1 MLYTSR
7 RLVCWEQFQPREG
20 YSHPNRLINYIH
32 VTYSISMKKTLI
44 ALMAL
49 AGVAMADEHL
59 AIIAEFTQAPV
70 QAGNF
75 WSDDYELTF
84 TLAEDYTLQHGGSVV
99 AFYRGEAIDN
109 SHGYN
114 AITLGGTN
122 DALTLTVGRGRV
134 FNTLNGATG
143 IGANTTV
150 TYQDK
155 VTFDVTI
162 EKGVTYTLSVT
173 GANQSMTPTLSW
185 TTAELGTQSVAAD
198 SYAGNM
204 NGNATIVSAVN
215 TVMIPEP
222 ATATLSLLALA
233 GLAARRRRK

>member
-1 MLYTSR
+1 
-7 RLVCWEQFQPREG
+7 
-20 YSHPNRLINYIH
+20 
-32 VTYSISMKKTLI
+32 MKKTLI

-70 QAGNF
+70 VAGNC
-75 WSDDYELTF
+75 WSGDYVLTF
-84 TLAEDYTLQHGGSVV
+84 TLAEDYTLQHGGALVG
-99 AFYRGEAIDN
+99 FYRGAAVNDN
-109 SHGYN
+109 YGYN

-134 FNTLNGATG
+134 LNTLNDATG

-150 TYQDK
+150 AYQDN
-155 VTFDVTI
+155 VTFTTAI

-173 GANQSMTPTLSW
+173 GGNQAMTPTLSW
-185 TTAELGTQSVAAD
+185 TTAEGIQSETLAA
-198 SYAGNM
+198 YAGNM
-204 NGNATIVSAVN
+204 NGNAALTYAVN

>member
-1 MLYTSR
+1 
-7 RLVCWEQFQPREG
+7 
-20 YSHPNRLINYIH
+20 
-32 VTYSISMKKTLI
+32 MKKTLI

-70 QAGNF
+70 LAGNC
-75 WSDDYELTF
+75 WSGDYVLTF
-84 TLAEDYTLQHGGSVV
+84 TLAQDYTLQHGGALVG
-99 AFYRGEAIDN
+99 FYRGSEVNNDY
-109 SHGYN
+109 GYN

-134 FNTLNGATG
+134 LNTLNNATG

-150 TYQDK
+150 SYKDN
-155 VTFDVTI
+155 VTFTTAI

-173 GANQSMTPTLSW
+173 GGDQSMTPTLSW
-185 TTAELGTQSVAAD
+185 TTAEGIQSETLA

-204 NGNATIVSAVN
+204 NGNAALTYAVN

>member
-1 MLYTSR
+1 
-7 RLVCWEQFQPREG
+7 
-20 YSHPNRLINYIH
+20 
-32 VTYSISMKKTLI
+32 MKKTLI

-70 QAGNF
+70 VAGNC
-75 WSDDYELTF
+75 WSGDYVLTF

-99 AFYRGEAIDN
+99 GFYRGSAVNDT
-109 SHGYN
+109 HGYN

-134 FNTLNGATG
+134 QNTLNNATG

-150 TYQDK
+150 SYQDK
-155 VTFDVTI
+155 VTFETTI
-162 EKGVTYTLSVT
+162 AKGVEYTLSVAGAT
-173 GANQSMTPTLSW
+173 GAMTPTLSW
-185 TTAELGTQSVAAD
+185 VDADGATQTLTAG
-198 SYAGNM
+198 SYNGNM
-204 NGNATIVSAVN
+204 NGHNANMVSAVN
-215 TVMIPEP
+215 TELIPEP